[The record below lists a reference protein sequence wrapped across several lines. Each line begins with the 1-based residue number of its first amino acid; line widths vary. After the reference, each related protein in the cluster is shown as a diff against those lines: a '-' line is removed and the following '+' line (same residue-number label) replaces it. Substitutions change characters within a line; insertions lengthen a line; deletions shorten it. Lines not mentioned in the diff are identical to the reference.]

1 MRVYGNKSVQGL
13 PRDRSTYLA
22 VKERVYPPLLNRDNV
37 KKFVYFAKK
46 SLFGS
51 IMHRIKQF
59 HELVFAIANIFEC
72 TIRNYSVSA
81 NFANNLA
88 QWKKFAKSCCFFY
101 RGPIKNGSTFM

>member
-46 SLFGS
+46 VYLG
-51 IMHRIKQF
+51 
-59 HELVFAIANIFEC
+59 LLC
-72 TIRNYSVSA
+72 T
-81 NFANNLA
+81 
-88 QWKKFAKSCCFFY
+88 
-101 RGPIKNGSTFM
+101 G